1 MLMDKSGLNFDKVKD
16 YDVLCDKICLSTN
29 RSIGVNT
36 IKRLMGYLD
45 DTRKTNVYTLNTIA
59 LYLGFE
65 TWEELCGSIRIDSDW
80 NYIDET
86 IYIDELPINS
96 EITIK
101 YLNRVV
107 KFKVIVFKEKCMLQV
122 LESLNSSLQKGDI
135 LEIEH
140 IREGKVLEAKVVYR
154 GERLGN
160 YKTNGEIT
168 HVEMVLPD

>member
-16 YDVLCDKICLSTN
+16 YDVLCDRICLSTN

-59 LYLGFE
+59 LYLGCK
-65 TWEELCGSIRIDSDW
+65 TWEELCGTIRIDSDW

-107 KFKVIVFKEKCMLQV
+107 KFKVVVFKGKSMLQV
-122 LESLNSSLQKGDI
+122 QDSLNSSLQKGDI
-135 LEIEH
+135 LDIKH
-140 IREGKVLEAKVVYR
+140 IREGQALEAKVVYR
-154 GERLGN
+154 GDRLGN
-160 YKTNGEIT
+160 YKTNGEISHIET
-168 HVEMVLPD
+168 IRPD